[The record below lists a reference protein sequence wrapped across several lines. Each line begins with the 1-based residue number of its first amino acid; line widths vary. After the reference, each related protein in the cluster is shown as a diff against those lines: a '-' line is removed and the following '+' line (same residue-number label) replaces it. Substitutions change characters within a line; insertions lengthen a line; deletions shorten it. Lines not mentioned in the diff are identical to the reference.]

1 MHVGSLHWP
10 GGSRWASISYPSCS
24 GAHRQRIS
32 QGESQHWH
40 VLAQLTTVSKISC
53 LFCNIGSEVSAI
65 HVRCCTHRLTSLLA
79 NGSLHSAPNQRV
91 PVGCSQMNNTSP
103 FTDISF
109 FFLAST
115 NLITLSFLQFLYNS
129 KFTSRYDRIAHRLP
143 ANGYLNEDVFYS
155 FVLTAYH

>member
-1 MHVGSLHWP
+1 MSFYQLPVLFGST
-10 GGSRWASISYPSCS
+10 PSTYLT
-24 GAHRQRIS
+24 R
-32 QGESQHWH
+32 ESQHWH

-129 KFTSRYDRIAHRLP
+129 KFTSRYDRMAHRLP